1 MNAKN
6 SKSDGKNQRFSETKE
21 EERSNE
27 YHQEY
32 KTKTVNDLIDELD
45 HPKDPTTKGDQP
57 RAKLVSLLDM
67 PPVEWPESF
76 SILGSALDDPAYY
89 NFGKSA
95 PEKKSILGPGSR
107 TFSSSNIDV
116 NDPHFQSLV
125 QKQIEMANKLKKDEE
140 NDMQSENPSSSFTTD
155 AACNNKPSTSK
166 KSSGWAYDDPFST
179 SENLND
185 DEKTVFFDN
194 PPSCLLYKGM
204 ESYQPSSSQW
214 SGYDVTTTPGMPYG
228 YIDPYETHYH
238 RRGKYQESRG
248 QNKKR
253 YDNVTRRGGF
263 NSSRNYT
270 ERFGKSAPNF
280 GDSYG
285 KSGGGSGSHDRND
298 ISFTKYASNIDNCD
312 SNEETSSHF
321 DNGLPREFV
330 KKGTA
335 IRKYRKKPDRSTSK
349 HSRRIGRNNDYSSD
363 GHRSSV
369 SHSPS
374 RNRFPS
380 RRSPHRH
387 SRSRSRSPVYGKSNR
402 YH

>member
-6 SKSDGKNQRFSETKE
+6 SKSDGNHQRVFKTEE
-21 EERSNE
+21 EERSDE

-32 KTKTVNDLIDELD
+32 KPTTVNDLIDELD
-45 HPKDPTTKGDQP
+45 HPKDPMTKGDQP

-67 PPVEWPESF
+67 SPVEWPESF
-76 SILGSALDDPAYY
+76 SILGSALDDPTYY

-95 PEKKSILGPGSR
+95 PEKKSLLGSGSR
-107 TFSSSNIDV
+107 TFSNSNIDV

-125 QKQIEMANKLKKDEE
+125 QKQIEMVNKLKKNEE

-155 AACNNKPSTSK
+155 AAYNNKPSTSK

-185 DEKTVFFDN
+185 DDKTIFFDS

-204 ESYQPSSSQW
+204 NSYQPSSSQW
-214 SGYDVTTTPGMPYG
+214 PGYDVTTTPGMPYG

-280 GDSYG
+280 GGSYG
-285 KSGGGSGSHDRND
+285 KSGGGSGSRGRRD
-298 ISFTKYASNIDNCD
+298 IRFSKYASNIDNCD

-321 DNGLPREFV
+321 DTDLPREFG
-330 KKGTA
+330 KKKTA
-335 IRKYRKKPDRSTSK
+335 IRKYRKKSDHPTS
-349 HSRRIGRNNDYSSD
+349 SRRIGRNNEKFNSSD
-363 GHRSSV
+363 DYRSSF

-374 RNRFPS
+374 RSRFSS

-402 YH
+402 YC